1 MPRYYFDLRD
11 EDGLTTDLDGLVLV
25 DIHAAR
31 EEAARTLSD
40 LARDEIRRRMR
51 HQSNNHIMAI
61 DVRDDDGPLVEVKF
75 AITIIN
81 KRLIR

>member
-11 EDGLTTDLDGLVLV
+11 ENGLTSDLDGLVLP
-25 DIHAAR
+25 DIHTAR

-51 HQSNNHIMAI
+51 HPSNNHIMGI
-61 DVRDDDGPLVEVKF
+61 EVRDDDGPLVQVKF
-75 AITIIN
+75 AIEITN
-81 KRLIR
+81 RRPIR